1 MTSKQNIEGA
11 LLLDEVPLK
20 RCQNR
25 FAVINRQAKAA
36 VGQILE
42 VLLDFK
48 FATLSASDLIGPF
61 NTDFPTHSVSPL
73 QRFAVS
79 KTQFDRLCTPDN

>member
-1 MTSKQNIEGA
+1 MTSKQNIEGV

-25 FAVINRQAKAA
+25 FAVVTRQANTT

-48 FATLSASDLIGPF
+48 FATLSARDLIGPF
-61 NTDFPTHSVSPL
+61 NTGFPAHSASSLHQVT
-73 QRFAVS
+73 VS
-79 KTQFDRLCTPDN
+79 KTRFDRLCTP